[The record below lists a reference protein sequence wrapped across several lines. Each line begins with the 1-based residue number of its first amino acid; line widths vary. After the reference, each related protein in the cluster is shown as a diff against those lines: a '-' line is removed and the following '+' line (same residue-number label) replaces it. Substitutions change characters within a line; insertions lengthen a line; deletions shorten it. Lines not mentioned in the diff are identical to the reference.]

1 MFRRG
6 TATFQFYPLAD
17 IGEEEALA
25 LATQLATVAT
35 TRF

>member
-1 MFRRG
+1 MVRRG

-17 IGEEEALA
+17 ISEEDALA
-25 LATQLATVAT
+25 LATQLATVAA